1 MLTSERKKIF
11 LEGWIRLVGSEGKS
25 QGLHDD
31 LYQLLLNDTYM
42 SGKLYK
48 YRSFD
53 KKRYSLKS
61 LRTGTLYC
69 AHPDSFNDPFDCKIG
84 VTLSALSQAIF
95 GPVFAVAD
103 DIIEV
108 FLSILNGEKTIE
120 DCSKDEQL
128 ILNKLLA
135 NQKLMSFIEENRKE
149 QIPDIETAKRIKKN
163 PTILVELLQA
173 VMDEEFFAPIL
184 GPIAK
189 MIPLIMENIT
199 NEGMLAMLTQEPT
212 YEVMAQA
219 MGLNVDADEIDLSLQ
234 LSKKIL
240 PEQEKEREE
249 ARSILDNLEQQL
261 VAQINKLF
269 RVGCL
274 CTDFKN
280 ALMWSHYADSHKGFC
295 VEYDFS
301 RNCDSLQNN
310 LPMPVVYSD
319 SRPQIPWKEA
329 LHRSDENTASA
340 TADLMVGVLTKD
352 KRWEYE
358 NEWRFLIPTT
368 MDPNLQMPPISCI
381 YLGAMISPSNR
392 TKILKIA
399 RKLGVPVKQM
409 VVDRG
414 AYALHPITITD

>member
-1 MLTSERKKIF
+1 MLTSERKKTF
-11 LEGWIRLVGSEGKS
+11 LEGWIKLVGSEGKT
-25 QGLHDD
+25 QELHDD
-31 LYQLLLNDTYM
+31 LYQLLLNDTHM

-53 KKRYSLKS
+53 KKRRSLKS
-61 LRTGTLYC
+61 LKTGTLYC
-69 AHPDSFNDPFDCKIG
+69 ARPDSFNDPFDCKIG
-84 VTLSALSQAIF
+84 VTISALSQAIF
-95 GPVFAVAD
+95 GPVFEVAD

-108 FLSILNGEKTIE
+108 FLSILNGERTID

-128 ILNKLLA
+128 ILNKLFT
-135 NQKLMSFIEENRKE
+135 NQKLMSFIEENKKE
-149 QIPDIETAKRIKKN
+149 QIPDIETAKRIKEN
-163 PTILVELLQA
+163 PAILVELLQA
-173 VMDEEFFAPIL
+173 VMDEEFFSPIL

-199 NEGMLAMLTQEPT
+199 NEGMLAILTQEPT

-219 MGLNVDADEIDLSLQ
+219 MGLNADADEIDLSLQ
-234 LSKKIL
+234 LSEKIL

-280 ALMWSHYADSHKGFC
+280 TLMWSHYADSHRGFC

-310 LPMPVVYSD
+310 LPMPVVYSE
-319 SRPQIPWKEA
+319 SRPQIPWREA
-329 LHRSDENTASA
+329 LHKSDENTVSA
-340 TADLMVGVLTKD
+340 TVDMMVGVLTKD

-381 YLGAMISPSNR
+381 YLGTMISPRNR
-392 TKILKIA
+392 TKMLRIA
-399 RKLGVPVKQM
+399 KKLGIPVKQM

-414 AYALHPITITD
+414 TYALHPTMISD